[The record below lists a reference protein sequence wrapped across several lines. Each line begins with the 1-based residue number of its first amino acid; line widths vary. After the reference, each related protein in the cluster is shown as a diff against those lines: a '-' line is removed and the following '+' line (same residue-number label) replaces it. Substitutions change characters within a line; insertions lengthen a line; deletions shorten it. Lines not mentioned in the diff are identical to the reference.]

1 MISVLFFCPFP
12 NNAKSGVQRYAREII
27 DGTRLTP
34 IKTYE
39 IFWNK
44 DKGYLLSYLVTLIK
58 FVLVLSKVDI
68 VQFVVLSPYNLPFM
82 LITRIKKKV
91 SITTYHGL
99 YTRELSKSGR
109 PFQYLLF
116 SLTDRLCRRISDQ
129 IISLNLY
136 LIRELRIKKNYQ
148 IIPNPFQME
157 FDLGCIN
164 PGNPKINE
172 VLLITAT
179 NFNIPAK
186 AEGLD
191 LLLKSI
197 ESSLPSFKNI
207 KLLVFGH
214 GKQLLKIRKK
224 YEHIKNVEFMGFKPN
239 IREYLQRSNAYI
251 HISGLD
257 TQPFTVIEALMMKK
271 IILCNNLDSLIEM
284 LPPGNNYIV
293 EYNLKSISD
302 GLKRLINDI
311 MNNQPDLIERGKVNG
326 LFARSRYSSK
336 VVVGQYYR
344 LYKDLLNRQ
353 ISH

>member
-27 DGTRLTP
+27 EGTKLTQT
-34 IKTYE
+34 KTYE
-39 IFWNK
+39 VFWDKN
-44 DKGYLLSYLVTLIK
+44 KGYLLSYLVTLVK
-58 FVLVLSKVDI
+58 FVLVLNKVDI

-82 LITRIKKKV
+82 LITRVRRKI

-99 YTRELSKSGR
+99 YTRELSKFGR

-116 SLTDRLCRRISDQ
+116 SLTDRICRRISDR

-136 LIRELRIKKNYQ
+136 LIRELRIKKNFQ

-157 FDLGCIN
+157 FNSSCIN
-164 PGNPKINE
+164 PLERAFEEI
-172 VLLITAT
+172 LLVTAT

-186 AEGLD
+186 ADGLD

-197 ESSLPSFKNI
+197 ESNLSSFKNM
-207 KLLVFGH
+207 KLLVFGY
-214 GKQLLKIRKK
+214 GKQFLKIRKK
-224 YEHIKNVEFMGFKPN
+224 YEHLKNIEFMGFKHN
-239 IREYLQRSNAYI
+239 ISEYLQKSNAYL

-257 TQPFTVIEALMMKK
+257 TQPFTVIEAMMMNK

-284 LPPGNNYIV
+284 LPPENNYIV
-293 EYNLKSISD
+293 EFNSKSISD
-302 GLKRLINDI
+302 GLERLINDI
-311 MNNQPDLIERGKVNG
+311 KNNQADLNERGKVNG

-336 VVVGQYYR
+336 VVVGQYYS
-344 LYKDLLNRQ
+344 LYKELLNKQ
-353 ISH
+353 I